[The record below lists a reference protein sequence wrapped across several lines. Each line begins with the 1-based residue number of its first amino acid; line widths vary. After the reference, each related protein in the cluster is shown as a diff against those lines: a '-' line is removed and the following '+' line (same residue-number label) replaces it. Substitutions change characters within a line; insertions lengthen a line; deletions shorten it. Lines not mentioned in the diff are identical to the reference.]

1 MDPPESRPTTGYGF
15 ITPLNPTSYG
25 APDKYYFHM
34 SEIETPDEYGGIEPG
49 TGVSFVITPARSGK
63 GVQAVAVTIADPPKE
78 NKENQDPTHGSF
90 GALKIADAN
99 GFGDDAQGGGWGTE
113 DTFAGGGWGTADTT
127 EGGAWGTADTADGGG
142 WGTTDTTEGATSTWG
157 N

>member
-1 MDPPESRPTTGYGF
+1 MDPPESRPLTGYGF

-25 APDKYYFHM
+25 APEKYYFHM

-63 GVQAVAVTIADPPKE
+63 GVQAVAVTIADPPKA
-78 NKENQDPTHGSF
+78 NKENQDPTHGTF
-90 GALKIADAN
+90 GALKITDSN
-99 GFGDDAQGGGWGTE
+99 GFGDDAQGGAWGTE
-113 DTFAGGGWGTADTT
+113 DTSAGGTWGTADTT
-127 EGGAWGTADTADGGG
+127 EGGSWGTFDAADGGAWGTV
-142 WGTTDTTEGATSTWG
+142 DTTEQGTWG

>member
-1 MDPPESRPTTGYGF
+1 MDPPESKPDTGYGF
-15 ITPLNPTSYG
+15 ITPLNQTSYG

-90 GALKIADAN
+90 GALKLEDAN

-113 DTFAGGGWGTADTT
+113 DTSAGGDWGTEDTAAGDGWGTADTT
-127 EGGAWGTADTADGGG
+127 E
-142 WGTTDTTEGATSTWG
+142 EGTWG
-157 N
+157 S

>member
-1 MDPPESRPTTGYGF
+1 MDPPESRPDTGYGF
-15 ITPLNPTSYG
+15 ITPLNPKSYG

-90 GALKIADAN
+90 GALKIADPNVVADN
-99 GFGDDAQGGGWGTE
+99 TEGGGWGTE
-113 DTFAGGGWGTADTT
+113 DTSAGGTWGITDSA
-127 EGGAWGTADTADGGG
+127 EGGAWGTSLDTADGGG
-142 WGTTDTTEGATSTWG
+142 WGAVDTTEEVAWG
-157 N
+157 K